1 MEGIAA
7 YEKALSIKP
16 MLPAAHNALGIA
28 YAQLG
33 DKDRAAW
40 HFREAIRLDSANSG
54 YARNLEVLLR

>member
-7 YEKALSIKP
+7 YEEALSIKP

-33 DKDRAAW
+33 DRDRAAW
-40 HFREAIRLDSANSG
+40 HFREAIRQDPGNPG
-54 YARNLEVLLR
+54 YADNLDVLGR